1 MQGGTWEEPQVLD
14 KRSRQLAQAA
24 CTTLM
29 EAMLTRSPKKDV
41 RIATVPMRTLM
52 VEGPRTNNTLSKLAM
67 TTTRRRL
74 GAMTPTTI
82 KAQIRQETIEMLSCK
97 KKKIGASVLQKAKGK
112 RKKKAMN
119 GVSPDIKMEDG
130 NKMGDPME
138 LQGSVSQAACNCRGW
153 SPNVQPQGQVA
164 RQVTRGHFE
173 KSRV

>member
-82 KAQIRQETIEMLSCK
+82 KAQIRQETIEMLSCN

-112 RKKKAMN
+112 RKKKSYERSLTRHQN
-119 GVSPDIKMEDG
+119 GGWKQDG
-130 NKMGDPME
+130 RPHGAPR
-138 LQGSVSQAACNCRGW
+138 LR
-153 SPNVQPQGQVA
+153 
-164 RQVTRGHFE
+164 VT
-173 KSRV
+173 SRV